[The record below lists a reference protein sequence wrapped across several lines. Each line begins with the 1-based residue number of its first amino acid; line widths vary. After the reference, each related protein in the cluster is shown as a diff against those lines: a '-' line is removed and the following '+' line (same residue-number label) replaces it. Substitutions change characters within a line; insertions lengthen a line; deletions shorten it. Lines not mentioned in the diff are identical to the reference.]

1 MLSAFTRNVFS
12 PLSKISLKY
21 RRVRGA
27 LSFAGEDATRGGT
40 TLQKGEPQPPFLG
53 FLWRLP
59 IAERSCVRDAAQ
71 DDVPQGAEAP
81 AANDYVARVD
91 LLGEAG
97 DLSVRPLRA

>member
-1 MLSAFTRNVFS
+1 MLSAFTRNVSS
-12 PLSKISLKY
+12 PLSKFSLKY

-27 LSFAGEDATRGGT
+27 LSFAGEDATRGEP

-81 AANDYVARVD
+81 AANDYEVRVD
-91 LLGEAG
+91 LLGEAD